1 MKDIVFRPETTIQ
14 RIVPFDQE
22 TLRSSFLVKPGEV
35 KEVSSLRSR
44 SLYSSWDDGW
54 LGSSTNMGDQN
65 DAYMSS
71 VLCT

>member
-35 KEVSSLRSR
+35 NEVSVL
-44 SLYSSWDDGW
+44 SWW
-54 LGSSTNMGDQN
+54 R
-65 DAYMSS
+65 
-71 VLCT
+71 